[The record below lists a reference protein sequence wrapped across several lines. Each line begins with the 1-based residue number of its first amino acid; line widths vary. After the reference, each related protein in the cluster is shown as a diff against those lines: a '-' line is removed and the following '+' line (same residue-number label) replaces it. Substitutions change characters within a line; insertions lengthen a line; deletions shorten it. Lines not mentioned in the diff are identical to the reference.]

1 MGDDA
6 AERAF
11 LVTHKR
17 FAEINAVL
25 EAGQQYLPQGNTAH
39 RAMLCHASAPETRW
53 RISSIEREQ
62 HFHPF
67 GDETDAFCRLAASAR
82 EHFELR
88 CWQAFMQREAAGRI
102 DMHAITLHTVGAG
115 SVAFIDSGTN
125 AGFSQALRQGEA
137 ANSAPNDD
145 DLEGRLYRVAN
156 GAAI

>member
-1 MGDDA
+1 
-6 AERAF
+6 
-11 LVTHKR
+11 
-17 FAEINAVL
+17 
-25 EAGQQYLPQGNTAH
+25 
-39 RAMLCHASAPETRW
+39 
-53 RISSIEREQ
+53 
-62 HFHPF
+62 
-67 GDETDAFCRLAASAR
+67 
-82 EHFELR
+82 
-88 CWQAFMQREAAGRI
+88 MQREAAGRI